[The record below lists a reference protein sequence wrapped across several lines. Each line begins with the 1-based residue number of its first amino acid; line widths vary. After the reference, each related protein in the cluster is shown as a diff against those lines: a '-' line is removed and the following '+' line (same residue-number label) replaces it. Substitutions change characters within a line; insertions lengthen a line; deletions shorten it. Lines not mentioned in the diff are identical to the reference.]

1 MLCTLQVRRLRECTA
16 LLETRV
22 QALLETRVQ
31 ARFVVSSIITIQP
44 YSISVTPMSS
54 ALFHISLQLTDGLQK
69 YKVNVE
75 GIACPLR
82 SRRSSPSG
90 DRGSIQ
96 ISILHFGSCPTVSGE
111 MFHKISHCQVIV
123 YLSDWCLMPSS
134 RIFHL
139 YHGAQ
144 HYGRGEIKQCPVE
157 THNHPQVAVGP
168 SHVWPRP
175 KPSLSSQLTAN
186 RTG

>member
-1 MLCTLQVRRLRECTA
+1 MLCTLQVRRLHECTA
-16 LLETRV
+16 LLE
-22 QALLETRVQ
+22 ARVQ
-31 ARFVVSSIITIQP
+31 ARFVVSSIITILP

-54 ALFHISLQLTDGLQK
+54 ALFQISLQLTDGLQK

-90 DRGSIQ
+90 HRGSIQ

-111 MFHKISHCQVIV
+111 MFKISHCQVIV